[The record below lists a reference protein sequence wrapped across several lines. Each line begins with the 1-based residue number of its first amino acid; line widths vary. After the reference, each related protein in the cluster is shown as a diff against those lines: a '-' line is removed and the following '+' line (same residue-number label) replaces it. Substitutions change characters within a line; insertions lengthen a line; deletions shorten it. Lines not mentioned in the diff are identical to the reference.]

1 MEFPRTDSERKA
13 LIKRLSSKKL
23 SPGEVKRGSG
33 RISEEFWTMPRAK
46 ISGGSLLEALQRD
59 REEGR

>member
-23 SPGEVKRGSG
+23 SPDEVKRGSG
-33 RISEEFWTMPRAK
+33 RIPEEFWTMPRAK
-46 ISGGSLLEALQRD
+46 ISNGSLLEALQRD